1 MNGLL
6 MRDRGQMDPARLFL
20 TFWLVIVVSL
30 TLFYRLETAP
40 MPYHYDFGTCS
51 ADVATMARSFVNH
64 GVLALGGV
72 PINNNPPLGLS
83 PSAYTHWPPLLPII
97 LSACFRIFGESE
109 ATAHGLMLVV
119 VLASAS
125 LLFWIADLCLGRTAA
140 FLAAF
145 CWLTLPT
152 VVHWGHVLL
161 QESLAVLFILAALL
175 AFLKA
180 TDSAE
185 IQWAWAVPGGIAV
198 ALAAWSS
205 WESVLLSPGLLAAA
219 LWSRRPSQQRLALIY
234 ASLAL
239 MATVT
244 LVAWYAIR
252 YPGLMA
258 DTWQTA
264 KFRMGLASTYSNE
277 LLHRYSGEARMS
289 LPGMIFN
296 LARLHWHELGLLGLS
311 ATAWVILTGL
321 EARACR
327 KGSALVLA
335 FCGLL
340 APWLL
345 WCVLMPN
352 HVANHN
358 FETLIAAPAV
368 AMALAWGGREALH
381 VLSRSPQAR
390 LGLGS
395 LVVLLI
401 VPALMLEPLG
411 EVVWN
416 NLEWHRGMGW
426 RGLLPSVK
434 LPPHSIEPDPSM
446 RFADEIREIAGPD
459 AVILTP
465 VPGMVHVYYSRRHF
479 IRAITDDD
487 LLDRAIPQ
495 AAAAFP
501 GSPLYLAL
509 RAAERPS
516 FPKALARYSAVR
528 VSPNLILLALEQRQA
543 SRGNVPTEIMFSPK

>member
-1 MNGLL
+1 
-6 MRDRGQMDPARLFL
+6 
-20 TFWLVIVVSL
+20 
-30 TLFYRLETAP
+30 
-40 MPYHYDFGTCS
+40 
-51 ADVATMARSFVNH
+51 
-64 GVLALGGV
+64 
-72 PINNNPPLGLS
+72 
-83 PSAYTHWPPLLPII
+83 
-97 LSACFRIFGESE
+97 
-109 ATAHGLMLVV
+109 
-119 VLASAS
+119 
-125 LLFWIADLCLGRTAA
+125 
-140 FLAAF
+140 
-145 CWLTLPT
+145 
-152 VVHWGHVLL
+152 
-161 QESLAVLFILAALL
+161 
-175 AFLKA
+175 
-180 TDSAE
+180 
-185 IQWAWAVPGGIAV
+185 
-198 ALAAWSS
+198 
-205 WESVLLSPGLLAAA
+205 LLAAA

-277 LLHRYSGEARMS
+277 LLHRYSGEPRMS

-426 RGLLPSVK
+426 LGLLPSVK
-434 LPPHSIEPDPSM
+434 LPPHFIEPDPSM